1 MGLVYMVHSDPS
13 QSFGITSL
21 LFSGYTISLS
31 GRVSGEQRG
40 GAAETLPQID
50 VEHENQPQLHILSG
64 GIRTYLN
71 LLEMV
76 DIV

>member
-1 MGLVYMVHSDPS
+1 MGSGSMVRSDPS

-40 GAAETLPQID
+40 GAAK
-50 VEHENQPQLHILSG
+50 ILSRMG
-64 GIRTYLN
+64 
-71 LLEMV
+71 V
-76 DIV
+76 DPGN